1 MRANE
6 RDHRASVASAEMRV
20 ALYEIAERRDLT
32 DWEFVRAAS
41 LASSEA
47 DACTVAKYALRE
59 ERS

>member
-6 RDHRASVASAEMRV
+6 RDHQASVASAEMRA
-20 ALYEIAERRDLT
+20 ALHEIAERHDLT

-41 LASSEA
+41 LAASEA
-47 DACTVAKYALRE
+47 VAAVAKYALRE

>member
-1 MRANE
+1 MKRANE
-6 RDHRASVASAEMRV
+6 RDQVAAIASAEMRA
-20 ALYEIAERRDLT
+20 ALHSIAAEHGLT

-47 DACTVAKYALRE
+47 VAAVAKYALRE